1 VKAGLKRFVTV
12 DGFFVGS
19 YGYSS
24 TSGSGSRSIS
34 TSSITRGIAI
44 LCGGTFSSLIGS
56 CDGTGARFG
65 NGFLAT
71 AFGSLMP
78 GDLLVGKALAG
89 GFVDE
94 AFVGEEL
101 PFVRGSRLAGGR
113 VPDP

>member
-1 VKAGLKRFVTV
+1 
-12 DGFFVGS
+12 
-19 YGYSS
+19 
-24 TSGSGSRSIS
+24 
-34 TSSITRGIAI
+34 
-44 LCGGTFSSLIGS
+44 
-56 CDGTGARFG
+56 
-65 NGFLAT
+65 
-71 AFGSLMP
+71 MP